1 KNELKQQRL
10 TSGQIA
16 VPRSTITKA
25 VTPLGA
31 KLIALQMPFKASSG
45 LTLSMTP
52 GVSITNTSSAL
63 AIFPCNDK
71 QSHINTKFHQH
82 VDHMCLWHQLW
93 HRWSLAFTQL
103 LELLDLHQVAPGD
116 YEHPAAKF
124 SSFADQTST
133 APFLFFLVLD
143 WVQRICL
150 PTPTN
155 DDSVGQRQS
164 AGQERQLSVL
174 GSAHDFALLSSTVE
188 GAQRQLDKLVA
199 VAASV
204 SLMLNTQKTVVFC
217 VLDSIKTA
225 ILCWEADKQA
235 MRASAL
241 SSDSRLSHHT
251 PTDSLAAKPTDP
263 AAYPLLGATNI
274 SVPVQWSDTSS
285 AAATNCMLVVRLS
298 VQPPN
303 DDKLVAVAPALTDR
317 FAVVVPLPVLI
328 ERMRSTADSD
338 IRVISL
344 AVYGDSSR
352 KSRVSVRACDT
363 RGCGPRSGYGV
374 AQTAGPPV
382 PPVDL
387 VDANLINGTD
397 LAVSWRVGPVDSRW
411 PAGKS
416 WLVSLYYDTNLF
428 RVMCSDKLPT
438 DASVVQSLSS
448 RIRLDHLQGC
458 SLYSM
463 RVQVTD
469 PAGLGP
475 ASPIYL
481 QATGLR
487 STSPPRNVRYTYPY
501 KGNSSQ
507 ALITW
512 NAPCVIALKP
522 VAYVLKVTDMFTED
536 TKEFYIDD
544 TTDSV
549 IAQFIEDLESGRLYR
564 IMVLTDAV
572 GGQSFVPI
580 VLKTDNF
587 VATRAVAAHLAPVEE
602 SGCPLGDGNSLRC
615 RPFAVAV
622 QWSSD
627 VPRLLKRVK
636 DLGRQLVAVQ
646 YEVFGKRAWD
656 SANGSAID
664 LSVGQLWYQ
673 YNNSNLSTEH
683 FSIEAYPCLPFC
695 SSGYPIYEIRTR
707 VLLRLM
713 NRGDNAEQLVVS
725 SWFSAPSLVNL
736 PVQSLPMTPV
746 LCLPDSP
753 GFISSTG
760 IGLLAAGCS
769 VAACLLLGLAI
780 FGMRRRIQR
789 RRWLQRSQLLL
800 AEAYDDASGNLF
812 PEHAA
817 VGKVSS
823 SENTLSTSMLRNT
836 NHGTNCREPPISGP
850 TRIDSAMTLR
860 NTPWAMSIS
869 PTGTLFVYRLSG
881 RAKKYAP
888 MRMQMPVSRSSRS
901 SNLADKNFTT
911 RAPAPAAKGA
921 STKGASTKGAS
932 TKGASTK
939 GASTKGASTKGA
951 STKGASTKGASTKGA
966 STKAPAQGR
975 SRGAS
980 TKGASTKGAST
991 KGASTKRQH
1000 QGRQHQLHLVHA
1012 KARWLIFLLLLLLL
1026 LLLLRLC
1033 FRNLRRRLVQRVVG
1047 STARRLLAGV
1057 GGLGSHFVAI
1067 AASKSTVTDGRVDG
1081 DDGDGVHGP
1090 QQGHEQAR
1098 RVVHV
1103 DDEFLHLVA
1112 KRVHQEGQSRAC
1124 SDRLTYLGPNPNL
1137 SDVHR
1142 LENLCPD
1149 SLLSKGY
1156 QRPGAT
1162 IHFLDSSEED
1172 RAASA
1177 ASLQLCQSEGPAGP
1191 AGRSQPTDSTVAKE
1205 GPAGSAGRSD
1215 QSYQTQNTL
1224 RPASSAGGSKGT
1236 ASSEPKGPAKSGR
1249 SDEAQRARLE
1259 RKRAKQRAKRQ
1270 AKKGAAG
1277 AKAAASTMDAEATGV
1292 PRQPGGPAGGSSS
1305 SSAAALPGAAAAAA
1319 EAETTAQQMATAN
1332 KEVPSGATFAAKAK
1346 AKIPGVIIQGR
1357 DQDWTTDQLQ
1367 KVWSAVDS
1375 YLIELTV
1382 EEGIS
1387 IGVERM
1393 VLRSTFVLIA
1403 PSSEE
1408 DARRLLQRLPTVSLD
1423 ADLGGALFLREGQ
1436 RPKTIPYVV
1445 FVPAKSTAAGPD
1457 VIRRVLLR
1465 LNPDLPAS
1473 GLVYHRKVRRGETGN
1488 SIVLGLSSTWASRYP
1503 NGSSFQLGALKLKL
1517 RRGKSAKGKATANP
1531 GISGKSGA
1539 QSKAQGKAQADP
1551 KAKAASRPSASS
1563 SSATAVTAPAEPREP
1578 NLPVGEGVED
1588 EAGSSESELSSATL
1602 HCVSASVNLMKI
1614 AELYRPGL
1622 ILIQEP
1628 WMRNGKLPNIPSGY
1642 SDFYELTDL
1651 RPIETCEDV
1660 DHMAETLTG
1669 CIIAAYE
1676 AACPARA
1683 YRGKTSA
1690 PWWNPE
1696 LGKLRRKAKS
1706 LHRRAM
1712 KTGNPEDMELFRQA
1726 SRNFKSEVR
1735 KAKEFGYAD
1744 DVTAI
1749 VAGPSPST
1757 LRDLMQSFIR
1767 KAESWA
1773 NDNGLELSEPKTVAI
1788 MFTSRLRWNI
1798 RPLQLYG
1805 RDIAFAHQ
1813 TRCLGVTLDHRLNW
1827 SFHVKAKA
1835 KRASAILA
1843 QLRRALGTSWGLSPK
1858 RLWWIYTSV
1867 VRPAITYASVVWVS
1881 ATQVKS
1887 HADLLNT
1894 IQGRACRLICNAT
1907 RSTPFA
1913 GMGAF
1918 LNLPPLD
1925 LFIRGEAARTT
1936 RRLIDAGV
1944 KFIYMRAPAKRNL
1957 VPHSDLCLNFLNEC
1971 QANRVFTDG
1980 IASTLNLR
1988 QRYSVAIDSRDNIN
2002 DHWNPG
2008 ELHCYTDGSKQSA
2021 NTGFGVGIFLNGRV
2035 IATHAQYT
2043 GVNSSVF
2050 QNEVLAISSC
2060 TAELLA
2066 TGVTAWIRTQHR
2078 STWANRTN
2086 CRQSRGAVPQP
2097 SHQLR
2102 KLLLRLSRRDIRAAT
2117 MTLSGHGCFSRH
2129 QYLQGNAT
2137 NATCSFCN
2145 SGDETAEHFKR
2156 SCLTCDKSELPSQQQ
2171 VDNHSSSLLLGG
2183 HSDHVGVQRRL
2194 GAGPDASHEPAQE
2207 DQPGLRRHKV
2217 QQVAGNLQLVGRD
2230 QQKLHPDVVAL
2241 RQPAEQRGAH
2251 QSRDVERRQG
2261 GAVEPISTTRSLA
2274 VRHRQQQQ
2282 SAIESQHRFTGWSLT
2297 RPRFSSSAVGL
2308 APGQTLAKGHWVM
2321 LPRWLFRKVMASL
2334 DSIFLRKSSSGKP
2347 DLHQL
2352 VNVVHA
2358 GEQRLPVDE
2367 LHHDAA
2373 HGPDVHHPVIFH
2385 PLQHDLGSSVPPG
2398 GNVAGHFVVPLT
2410 GEAQVEYAQL
2420 AVLVHG

>member
-1 KNELKQQRL
+1 TFCVTSCSNTASFIWREADRPVAEFSSASLSSFILSRPCFWLSTWATAKGLLRDSWLARSLFLRARSNGEKALGSRL
-10 TSGQIA
+10 CCRAAGSLGSSRPYIWYTWS
-16 VPRSTITKA
+16 RSIPGA
-25 VTPLGA
+25 EWPIRWQVSGA
-31 KLIALQMPFKASSG
+31 KLNCDTRSSMVISAVTKSIGAKVTAMSTSPSAGIEPLSGSTQHEARSLILQNASGCSLMVRADGLSIGRVRISTQLGGESLTYQNAHWTAKPGTNRSRFSYPTASQEVGCEIGHLVRRANFTLLLRRAGKVRWVNGVAAHLVDLSECGACMMSNKDQRRAKTPRLYSRNILSFRILGYNKSRRNQSSTFYLRALAVADSGALILNSLLMAQMMMLRPAIHLHPLSLLSIMLNSYPMCNVRMYLSRSTTLIAVYIIVLFSIERALVVINPFRWMRFFTLRKAKLAVIGLTLISYSICIPAMFSFNKESFNYPKRLYNVTTNKTIVAPTLLAMADCSRLRREGVNGTGSLVMEEPMPMLGILAQLALNKESIRIEGNLSTVHRMLLNQSKQERGLMRHIGLECQSIAECRINFPIFKPFIMFYNISISLIPFIITGVCNLIILVSLRNVETKNLRKSKPNEEVQDRQVTKKLIIVSTAFVVLSFPLALFHLITGIMRGSYCSTFWSNYLTIG
-45 LTLSMTP
+45 LTLSSSNHAVNFIIYCISEEQFRRLVVSVLMCKRHRLTRLLSYINEPRNRGACGGGRAGGYGAKGRSRRGNVGTTNTGPATATTGTGCRKMSTP
-52 GVSITNTSSAL
+52 YTNITNYSTS
-63 AIFPCNDK
+63 
-71 QSHINTKFHQH
+71 QSQSQ
-82 VDHMCLWHQLW
+82 C
-93 HRWSLAFTQL
+93 
-103 LELLDLHQVAPGD
+103 P
-116 YEHPAAKF
+116 
-124 SSFADQTST
+124 DQS
-133 APFLFFLVLD
+133 
-143 WVQRICL
+143 
-150 PTPTN
+150 
-155 DDSVGQRQS
+155 
-164 AGQERQLSVL
+164 ELSVTDVL
-174 GSAHDFALLSSTVE
+174 VHQPVERTPSATA
-188 GAQRQLDKLVA
+188 AA
-199 VAASV
+199 VNA
-204 SLMLNTQKTVVFC
+204 
-217 VLDSIKTA
+217 TA
-225 ILCWEADKQA
+225 
-235 MRASAL
+235 RASA
-241 SSDSRLSHHT
+241 SGDVKDER
-251 PTDSLAAKPTDP
+251 
-263 AAYPLLGATNI
+263 I
-274 SVPVQWSDTSS
+274 
-285 AAATNCMLVVRLS
+285 
-298 VQPPN
+298 
-303 DDKLVAVAPALTDR
+303 APATSKDALICEATQSQTALVRDDWASELFADDVEDR
-317 FAVVVPLPVLI
+317 LLDRLGSGAGDPIQWLRPNLGMRVWLANLQAVV
-328 ERMRSTADSD
+328 
-338 IRVISL
+338 
-344 AVYGDSSR
+344 
-352 KSRVSVRACDT
+352 
-363 RGCGPRSGYGV
+363 
-374 AQTAGPPV
+374 
-382 PPVDL
+382 
-387 VDANLINGTD
+387 
-397 LAVSWRVGPVDSRW
+397 
-411 PAGKS
+411 
-416 WLVSLYYDTNLF
+416 
-428 RVMCSDKLPT
+428 
-438 DASVVQSLSS
+438 
-448 RIRLDHLQGC
+448 
-458 SLYSM
+458 
-463 RVQVTD
+463 
-469 PAGLGP
+469 
-475 ASPIYL
+475 
-481 QATGLR
+481 
-487 STSPPRNVRYTYPY
+487 
-501 KGNSSQ
+501 
-507 ALITW
+507 
-512 NAPCVIALKP
+512 
-522 VAYVLKVTDMFTED
+522 
-536 TKEFYIDD
+536 
-544 TTDSV
+544 
-549 IAQFIEDLESGRLYR
+549 
-564 IMVLTDAV
+564 
-572 GGQSFVPI
+572 
-580 VLKTDNF
+580 
-587 VATRAVAAHLAPVEE
+587 
-602 SGCPLGDGNSLRC
+602 
-615 RPFAVAV
+615 
-622 QWSSD
+622 
-627 VPRLLKRVK
+627 LL
-636 DLGRQLVAVQ
+636 
-646 YEVFGKRAWD
+646 
-656 SANGSAID
+656 N
-664 LSVGQLWYQ
+664 
-673 YNNSNLSTEH
+673 
-683 FSIEAYPCLPFC
+683 
-695 SSGYPIYEIRTR
+695 
-707 VLLRLM
+707 
-713 NRGDNAEQLVVS
+713 
-725 SWFSAPSLVNL
+725 
-736 PVQSLPMTPV
+736 
-746 LCLPDSP
+746 
-753 GFISSTG
+753 
-760 IGLLAAGCS
+760 
-769 VAACLLLGLAI
+769 
-780 FGMRRRIQR
+780 
-789 RRWLQRSQLLL
+789 
-800 AEAYDDASGNLF
+800 
-812 PEHAA
+812 
-817 VGKVSS
+817 
-823 SENTLSTSMLRNT
+823 
-836 NHGTNCREPPISGP
+836 
-850 TRIDSAMTLR
+850 
-860 NTPWAMSIS
+860 
-869 PTGTLFVYRLSG
+869 
-881 RAKKYAP
+881 
-888 MRMQMPVSRSSRS
+888 
-901 SNLADKNFTT
+901 
-911 RAPAPAAKGA
+911 
-921 STKGASTKGAS
+921 
-932 TKGASTK
+932 
-939 GASTKGASTKGA
+939 
-951 STKGASTKGASTKGA
+951 
-966 STKAPAQGR
+966 
-975 SRGAS
+975 
-980 TKGASTKGAST
+980 
-991 KGASTKRQH
+991 
-1000 QGRQHQLHLVHA
+1000 
-1012 KARWLIFLLLLLLL
+1012 
-1026 LLLLRLC
+1026 
-1033 FRNLRRRLVQRVVG
+1033 
-1047 STARRLLAGV
+1047 
-1057 GGLGSHFVAI
+1057 
-1067 AASKSTVTDGRVDG
+1067 
-1081 DDGDGVHGP
+1081 
-1090 QQGHEQAR
+1090 
-1098 RVVHV
+1098 
-1103 DDEFLHLVA
+1103 
-1112 KRVHQEGQSRAC
+1112 
-1124 SDRLTYLGPNPNL
+1124 
-1137 SDVHR
+1137 
-1142 LENLCPD
+1142 
-1149 SLLSKGY
+1149 
-1156 QRPGAT
+1156 
-1162 IHFLDSSEED
+1162 
-1172 RAASA
+1172 
-1177 ASLQLCQSEGPAGP
+1177 SEGPAGP

-1215 QSYQTQNTL
+1215 QSYQTQNTQ

-1292 PRQPGGPAGGSSS
+1292 PRQPDGPAGGSSG
-1305 SSAAALPGAAAAAA
+1305 SSAAALPGDAAAAA

-1387 IGVERM
+1387 IGIERM

-1408 DARRLLQRLPTVSLD
+1408 DARQLLQRLPTVSLD

-1503 NGSSFQLGALKLKL
+1503 NGSSFQLGALKLKM

-1563 SSATAVTAPAEPREP
+1563 SSATAVTAPAKPREP

-1669 CIIAAYE
+1669 CIIEAYE

-1683 YRGKTSA
+1683 YKGKTSA

-1813 TRCLGVTLDHRLNW
+1813 TRCLGVILDHRLNW
-1827 SFHVKAKA
+1827 SSHVKAKA

-1843 QLRRALGTSWGLSPK
+1843 QLRRALGTSW
-1858 RLWWIYTSV
+1858 
-1867 VRPAITYASVVWVS
+1867 
-1881 ATQVKS
+1881 
-1887 HADLLNT
+1887 DLLNT

-2145 SGDETAEHFKR
+2145 SGDETAEHFVEMGMKNHEFVP
-2156 SCLTCDKSELPSQQQ
+2156 DKLAKAISGLRC
-2171 VDNHSSSLLLGG
+2171 
-2183 HSDHVGVQRRL
+2183 SDSGVLKICRDLCQRRL
-2194 GAGPDASHEPAQE
+2194 LSHVDAGYRLTVAGYDCLALKALVNSGKLTGIGSQIGVGKESDVYLACDADGGEVCVKLHRLGRTSFRQLKNKRDYIGARRHFNWLYVSRLSAEREFAFLQALHSEGLPVPKPHGHNRHAVVMEFVTNASPLNSVSSDHPDAESLYLQCRAGLERLAELGLVHGDYNEFNLLVQEPSDKGPDGKPLVRIIDLPQCIS
-2207 DQPGLRRHKV
+2207 RRHPQAV
-2217 QQVAGNLQLVGRD
+2217 EQYNRDAGCLVTFFLRKFEQLRHGWLQEREPTRLSDIARD
-2230 QQKLHPDVVAL
+2230 ARGVRLDEKLKASGYRAGDVVAEEEEDSNEDSDSTANEDFDEAAKAKEAGATANSDADK
-2241 RQPAEQRGAH
+2241 PGEEGEDKDEDVSDSDADSNSEESGESAEDSEAA
-2251 QSRDVERRQG
+2251 
-2261 GAVEPISTTRSLA
+2261 GAVGAAGAKST
-2274 VRHRQQQQ
+2274 
-2282 SAIESQHRFTGWSLT
+2282 G
-2297 RPRFSSSAVGL
+2297 
-2308 APGQTLAKGHWVM
+2308 
-2321 LPRWLFRKVMASL
+2321 
-2334 DSIFLRKSSSGKP
+2334 KSSRRSKP
-2347 DLHQL
+2347 PDDPSTARRRVRAERQREMRR
-2352 VNVVHA
+2352 A
-2358 GEQRLPVDE
+2358 GLRAGRRAAKRERTARDRRDMHEE
-2367 LHHDAA
+2367 LTTW
-2373 HGPDVHHPVIFH
+2373 G
-2385 PLQHDLGSSVPPG
+2385 
-2398 GNVAGHFVVPLT
+2398 
-2410 GEAQVEYAQL
+2410 
-2420 AVLVHG
+2420 